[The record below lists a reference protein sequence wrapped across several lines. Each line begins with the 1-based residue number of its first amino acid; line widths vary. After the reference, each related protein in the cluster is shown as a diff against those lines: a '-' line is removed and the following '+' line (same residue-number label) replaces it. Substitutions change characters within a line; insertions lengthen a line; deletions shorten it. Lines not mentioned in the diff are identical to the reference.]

1 MNFIAFSILIW
12 AFAEL
17 FALIDFTFIV
27 TFRKY
32 PKHWSRAIIRFVV
45 ITLFAGLACKFDYKT
60 VFYLAYGCAVF
71 WLIFE
76 LLLNQRRGNSPF
88 YIGKNAWSDKLFRSL
103 KITGEKL
110 FILKLITLAFTIT
123 MLYYSKEIHN
133 LIIQLWQLLSN

>member
-27 TFRKY
+27 TYKRN
-32 PKHWSRAIIRFVV
+32 PKHWTRAIIRFVV
-45 ITLFAGLACKFDYKT
+45 MVLFAGLACRFSYET

-76 LLLNQRRGNSPF
+76 LRLNQRRGNSPF
-88 YIGKNAWSDKLFRSL
+88 YIGKNAWSDKLFRIL
-103 KITGEKL
+103 KIEGEKL